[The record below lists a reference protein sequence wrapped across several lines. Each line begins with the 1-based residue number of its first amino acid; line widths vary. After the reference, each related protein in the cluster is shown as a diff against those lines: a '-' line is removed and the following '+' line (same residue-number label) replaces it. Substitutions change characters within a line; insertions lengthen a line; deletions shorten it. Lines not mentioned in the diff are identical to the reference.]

1 MPHRSVE
8 ILLPPS
14 CEASAREVLDEE
26 PLQLLVFEVDEQ
38 RLRAQALVPTSGVES
53 LLDRLVGRFPG
64 SGDLRVV
71 VQRIEASIPAG
82 LEETEIEDP
91 DSKGPWIA
99 RSPRVSREEL
109 LGVVGRG
116 SRVTDGFLVM
126 VALSTVVALIGL
138 VRSNPG
144 IVIGAMV
151 IAPLLGP
158 NMALSLSLTLGHG
171 RLFAQS
177 MRANLFGIG
186 LALAM
191 ALAIGPFL
199 DLFPL
204 NSELA
209 ARTAIGWGDIG
220 LALASG
226 AAGALALTAG
236 EGMSLVGVMVA
247 VALLP
252 PLVTFGLCLS
262 HGAISSAVG
271 AAMLLLTNVICVNLS
286 GVATFLIRG
295 FRPRSWWAAHHSAR
309 RSRRALTLYVVAL
322 CAIGVYILAVQLGWL
337 PDPSEGGS

>member
-1 MPHRSVE
+1 MAHRSVE

-14 CEASAREVLDEE
+14 CEAAAREVLAEQ
-26 PLQLLVFEVDEQ
+26 PLQLLIFEADDQ
-38 RLRAQALVPTSGVES
+38 RVRAQALVPTSGVEP
-53 LLDRLVGRFPG
+53 LLDRLISRFPG
-64 SGDLRVV
+64 AGDLRVL
-71 VQRIEASIPAG
+71 VQRVEASIPAG
-82 LEETEIEDP
+82 TEGEELAEP
-91 DSKGPWIA
+91 GAKPSWIA
-99 RSPRVSREEL
+99 PSPRVSREEL
-109 LGVVGRG
+109 LGVISRG
-116 SRVTDGFLVM
+116 SRVTDGFLLM

-158 NMALSLSLTLGHG
+158 NMALSLSLTLGDG
-171 RLFAQS
+171 LLFARA
-177 MRANLFGIG
+177 MRANLFGIWV
-186 LALAM
+186 ALVM
-191 ALAIGPFL
+191 ALCIGPFL

-204 NSELA
+204 NAELA
-209 ARTAIGWGDIG
+209 GRTSIGWGDIG

-226 AAGALALTAG
+226 AAGALALTTG

-262 HGAISSAVG
+262 HGAMGPAVG
-271 AAMLLLTNVICVNLS
+271 AAMLLLTNVICVNLA

-309 RSRRALTLYVVAL
+309 RSRRALTLYVVVL
-322 CAIGVYILAVQLGWL
+322 CVIGAYILAVQQGWV
-337 PDPSEGGS
+337 PDPSRG